1 MGLQIPGA
9 QARAWLEMLNCGIEI
24 RLVMEYKAD
33 STRRTQDSEESNS
46 DALRWT
52 ISAWGSEAPFTVEL
66 DHVEQIKRAISI
78 TNDELS
84 VIANVIRRNR
94 IPNPMRAMIG
104 RVDAPID
111 VDGPFRACAVS
122 FDFAKHMSK
131 PNAASNWLK
140 RVDFNFRNRDRRDGL
155 RKILENLSKTVDHGC
170 ILIVAEDFLYK
181 VLVDFVRVM
190 PRFVVL
196 KSGYGSSDIIPEHSL
211 RKPSRA
217 SIISWLCANS
227 GRAEEV
233 GAIALFG
240 AGLFELDIGAI
251 RDLLDVDIFSVQPAA
266 DQPYWNIDLLPPAQP
281 ISSTDFPRIS
291 IVTVSFNQATFL
303 ERTIESVLNQ
313 GYPNLEYVI
322 VDGGSTDGSV
332 QIIDRYREHFS
343 SVVVEPD
350 NGQSDALNKGFRLT
364 SGEVL
369 NWLCSDDLLEPGALH
384 RVAQAYVT
392 HKPDLIVGGCVRIAE
407 EREIELAR
415 HHTAVLMGETIP
427 LNPLDILRFMGSWQR
442 GHYFFQPE
450 VFFSRRIWDAAGG
463 FLKPHLFYAMDYDL
477 WLRMA
482 FAGAKIRHIP
492 SFLGCSRVHTAQK
505 TQNNQHYLHQLA
517 QIMNEYKELFE
528 RLSSTLG
535 SRPVN

>member
-1 MGLQIPGA
+1 M
-9 QARAWLEMLNCGIEI
+9 EMLNCGIEI
-24 RLVMEYKAD
+24 RLVMEHKGD
-33 STRRTQDSEESNS
+33 STNQKPG
-46 DALRWT
+46 ALKWKV
-52 ISAWGSEAPFTVEL
+52 SAWGSETPFTVALES
-66 DHVEQIKRAISI
+66 VEQIKRAIYI
-78 TNDELS
+78 TNDEMS
-84 VIANVIRRNR
+84 VIADIIRRNR
-94 IPNPMRAMIG
+94 IPFPTRAMTG
-104 RVDAPID
+104 RADMSIEI
-111 VDGPFRACAVS
+111 DGPFRAGAAS
-122 FDFAKHMSK
+122 FDFAKHKAK
-131 PNAASNWLK
+131 PNVALNWLK
-140 RVDFNFRNRDRRDGL
+140 GVMFNLRNRAGRDGL
-155 RKILENLSKTVDHGC
+155 NKVLEDLSKTVNHKR
-170 ILIVAEDFLYK
+170 IIIVAEGFLYH
-181 VLVDFVRVM
+181 VLVAFVRDM

-196 KSGYGSSDIIPEHSL
+196 QDGYGSSETMSEASL
-211 RKPSRA
+211 RRPARA

-240 AGLFELDIGAI
+240 ASLLELDIGAI
-251 RDLLDVDIFSVQPAA
+251 RDLLDVDIFSVRPAA
-266 DQPYWNIDLLPPAQP
+266 EQPYWKIDLLPPAQP

-291 IVTVSFNQATFL
+291 IVTVSFNQAAFL

-384 RVAQAYVT
+384 RVARAYIA

-450 VFFSRRIWDAAGG
+450 VFFSRRIWETSGG
-463 FLKPHLFYAMDYDL
+463 FIKPHLFYAMDYDL

-482 FAGAKIRHIP
+482 LAGAKIRHIP

-517 QIMNEYKELFE
+517 QIMNEYRELFG

-535 SRPVN
+535 SRPVS